1 MKKFTE
7 KFENIKK
14 SKDPEEIND
23 FLIELGNNPAA
34 EYLSIL
40 DFFIEDFNPEIF
52 NQIKLNLI
60 FNIGEIGKSQGLDN
74 KYLDFLIKE
83 YYSSDRWI
91 RNEIICTLSKIASQI
106 KLPEKFLEILKYAI
120 IDDYLPIAINAMK
133 TLIYYDDIPN
143 ELFKNLFKVLQTSD
157 SDLNDQISKLL
168 LKFIHNEN
176 RLFELLN
183 ASENYKIL
191 NKKAIRALLI
201 IFFSSA
207 ISMENLDLFKDLL
220 TKSEWESKYKK
231 AFFNEIEVY
240 EKLLL
245 RNI

>member
-1 MKKFTE
+1 MKKLTE

-52 NQIKLNLI
+52 KQIKLNLI
-60 FNIGEIGKSQGLDN
+60 FNIGEIGKLQGLDN

-157 SDLNDQISKLL
+157 SDLNDQISKVL

>member
-52 NQIKLNLI
+52 KQIKLNLI
-60 FNIGEIGKSQGLDN
+60 FNIGEIGKLQGLDN

-157 SDLNDQISKLL
+157 SDLNDQISKVL

>member
-60 FNIGEIGKSQGLDN
+60 FNIGEIGKLQGLDN

-157 SDLNDQISKLL
+157 SDLNDQISKVL

>member
-1 MKKFTE
+1 MKKLTE

-60 FNIGEIGKSQGLDN
+60 FNIGEIGKLQGLDN

-157 SDLNDQISKLL
+157 SDLNDQISKVL